1 MMAVVPPS
9 WNYWYLEFWAQ
20 IFAPLSLDVL
30 FTIGLIIVSSN
41 FPKEMQALAG
51 AIFSTVGLF
60 GHSFG
65 IGMCQLVAIGVM
77 GRKGEREEGNEG
89 GEAAHSG
96 AFAGYDGSAML
107 DGFRAAFWMQF
118 ACMIATALL
127 AVYGLRKT
135 GKVGL
140 KRE

>member
-1 MMAVVPPS
+1 MMALVPPT

-20 IFAPLSLDVL
+20 ILAPLSLDVL

-41 FPKEMQALAG
+41 FPKDTQALAG
-51 AIFSTVGLF
+51 AVFSTVGTF

-65 IGMCQLVAIGVM
+65 IGMCQLVALGVM
-77 GRKGEREEGNEG
+77 GEKGKKESVDGGERT
-89 GEAAHSG
+89 G
-96 AFAGYDGSAML
+96 AFAGYGGEVVL
-107 DGFRAAFWMQF
+107 YGFRAAFWMQF
-118 ACMIATALL
+118 ACMIAVGLL